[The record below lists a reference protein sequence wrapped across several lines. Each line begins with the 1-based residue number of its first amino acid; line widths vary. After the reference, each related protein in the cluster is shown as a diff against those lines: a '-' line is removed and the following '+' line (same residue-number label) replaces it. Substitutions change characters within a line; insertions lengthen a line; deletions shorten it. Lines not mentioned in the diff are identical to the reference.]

1 MGNFK
6 KISKKMHYFVR
17 EPRNNKKECHS
28 TVLRIFV
35 QDFS

>member
-17 EPRNNKKECHS
+17 EPRNNEKRVPQHCLK
-28 TVLRIFV
+28 
-35 QDFS
+35 DFCPGF